1 MPAPPP
7 PPPAEPRRALEEP
20 GESSSEVTGYEADED
35 TDLNPVLSMTEPAVP
50 PPSMLNRSAS
60 QRAPPPPPPTAAPL
74 SPAARGHPERAAP
87 PPPPSAPAPVPI
99 PVAAPASHPDSIP
112 EEPSMGAPQPP
123 APSLSR
129 SLTSGSTTQRYSRTS
144 HELIPAATGSSFTYG
159 SEQTHAVEFD
169 LQSGTQWWLA
179 SGGIPPAVA
188 ARKDVL
194 YEVEESEIWK
204 RGGRNYVVR
213 DIYVLFPDYSQTI
226 VTVEFNRDNGYV
238 SFQQRVEA
246 PPPFL
251 RQDQLEAVY
260 GDYGLRIAEVSQQM
274 AGQSMAPGTFVP
286 SVLNKVGSGLLPP
299 VGNRSYGAVLYQN
312 LANASERHYDEIR
325 RGDIVVFRGA
335 RFQGHK
341 GSLHTKYTS
350 EAGTGGAGSSPAGPG
365 SGSGADGKAGGG
377 VHVGIVSEWDGSKR
391 KIKVFEQPENSSTS
405 SSSSSG
411 GKIKSESY
419 RLNDLKSG
427 EVKVF
432 RVIGRNYVGWD

>member
-1 MPAPPP
+1 M
-7 PPPAEPRRALEEP
+7 
-20 GESSSEVTGYEADED
+20 
-35 TDLNPVLSMTEPAVP
+35 
-50 PPSMLNRSAS
+50 
-60 QRAPPPPPPTAAPL
+60 
-74 SPAARGHPERAAP
+74 
-87 PPPPSAPAPVPI
+87 
-99 PVAAPASHPDSIP
+99 
-112 EEPSMGAPQPP
+112 
-123 APSLSR
+123 
-129 SLTSGSTTQRYSRTS
+129 
-144 HELIPAATGSSFTYG
+144 
-159 SEQTHAVEFD
+159 
-169 LQSGTQWWLA
+169 
-179 SGGIPPAVA
+179 
-188 ARKDVL
+188 
-194 YEVEESEIWK
+194 YEVEETEIWK
-204 RGGRNYVVR
+204 RGGRSYVVR

-274 AGQSMAPGTFVP
+274 AGQSLAPGTFVP
-286 SVLNKVGSGLLPP
+286 SVLSKVGSGLLPP
-299 VGNRSYGAVLYQN
+299 VGKRSYGAVLYQN

-350 EAGTGGAGSSPAGPG
+350 EAGTGGSSPGPG
-365 SGSGADGKAGGG
+365 PEGKAGASG
-377 VHVGIVSEWDGSKR
+377 VHVGIVYEWDGAKR
-391 KIKVFEQPENSSTS
+391 KIKVFEQPENAV
-405 SSSSSG
+405 SG
-411 GKIKSESY
+411 GSKIKAESY